1 LVLVLFGSLVFQP
14 QASQAAPIGTFTVD
28 VMTDL
33 SGSNDAVPGDGYCLT
48 SGGDCTLRAAIQ
60 EANAMP
66 GENTIIFDPGVTTVI
81 LQSALPPLSDTS
93 GGTKIYGGELYV
105 YIQGTLAG
113 SSTNGFVLDSN
124 YNKIQGLDIVDF
136 GGNGIVINGDNN
148 TIGTEGDGVSDS
160 AEDNVIRE
168 NSQNGI
174 QINFGADNN
183 RVSGNRIGVDRSGAA
198 KANIMNGIQLGGNSN
213 RIGVVGDGISDTVEG
228 NIISRNEQNGIDV
241 TGSSNTISGNTITTN
256 TKNGIYFYGCNLNLI
271 GTNGNGIADAAEGNL
286 ISGNLDYGIQIYL
299 ANEITM
305 AGNKIGT
312 NAAGDARF
320 ANMDGGIYIWDGYA
334 NVIGSDG
341 AGSGAAA
348 EGNLI
353 SGNNNHGVKLYISEG
368 TTIAGNKIGTNLSG
382 SAALYNGNA
391 GIYFDRSQFNII
403 GTNGNGVGDTLEG
416 NLISGNGGDG
426 IDIVG
431 IGSIDNVIAGNII
444 GLDASGLL
452 ALPNEDHGLL
462 LGPNGD
468 QNLVGTDGN
477 GISDAQE
484 RNIISGN
491 TLCGVYVRG
500 AQNTVAGNYI
510 GTNIN
515 GNAAL
520 PNQTYG
526 VCIIDAMTNMIGSN
540 GDGVGDSREGNVIS
554 GNGYGGIHIGT
565 TGITTAA
572 NTIFGNW
579 IGTTASGAGAL
590 GNNGAGVWLENV
602 GDNRVGY
609 STSTLANVIAHNVSA
624 GISFTSLG
632 NVTGNQ
638 LVGNRM
644 YANLFGIDLGSY
656 GVTYND
662 TGDYDSGANSLLN
675 FPVLLGA
682 ESTGDSLSVAVS
694 YSSAPNKN
702 YALDF
707 YWSSAC
713 NASGYGE
720 GELYL
725 GWDSL
730 TTDAGGAALKQVGL
744 AVDNIQP
751 GFITATAMD
760 ADGSTS
766 EFSACIPVEGATYTI
781 MLPLIVR

>member
-1 LVLVLFGSLVFQP
+1 
-14 QASQAAPIGTFTVD
+14 
-28 VMTDL
+28 
-33 SGSNDAVPGDGYCLT
+33 
-48 SGGDCTLRAAIQ
+48 
-60 EANAMP
+60 
-66 GENTIIFDPGVTTVI
+66 
-81 LQSALPPLSDTS
+81 
-93 GGTKIYGGELYV
+93 
-105 YIQGTLAG
+105 
-113 SSTNGFVLDSN
+113 
-124 YNKIQGLDIVDF
+124 
-136 GGNGIVINGDNN
+136 
-148 TIGTEGDGVSDS
+148 
-160 AEDNVIRE
+160 
-168 NSQNGI
+168 
-174 QINFGADNN
+174 
-183 RVSGNRIGVDRSGAA
+183 
-198 KANIMNGIQLGGNSN
+198 
-213 RIGVVGDGISDTVEG
+213 
-228 NIISRNEQNGIDV
+228 
-241 TGSSNTISGNTITTN
+241 
-256 TKNGIYFYGCNLNLI
+256 
-271 GTNGNGIADAAEGNL
+271 
-286 ISGNLDYGIQIYL
+286 
-299 ANEITM
+299 
-305 AGNKIGT
+305 
-312 NAAGDARF
+312 
-320 ANMDGGIYIWDGYA
+320 
-334 NVIGSDG
+334 
-341 AGSGAAA
+341 
-348 EGNLI
+348 
-353 SGNNNHGVKLYISEG
+353 
-368 TTIAGNKIGTNLSG
+368 
-382 SAALYNGNA
+382 
-391 GIYFDRSQFNII
+391 
-403 GTNGNGVGDTLEG
+403 LEG